1 MHNHTIDR
9 VLGYVAKGLGVRIVG
24 APGSGKSTLVR
35 SLVARLEED
44 GVEVF
49 TMFGTPALA
58 AVPFAG
64 VLSLGLDFNS
74 RTIGILGVS
83 DYLSAQFARTGARV
97 MVIDDVGNLD
107 RESLAVVNILRSR
120 ANVPLVI
127 TVNDNP
133 LHPTA
138 PAGLLACL
146 PEASVALPALGF
158 GQINKLIAKILGA
171 PAEVDVA
178 AHVLTKSGGNLR
190 LAVRLV
196 ESSVLSGG
204 LLLKNGRW
212 SMPGAGLM
220 NEHLYGAL
228 EALLQGLRTHQLRAL
243 HKMSLLGPTPVSQ
256 LVATVGED
264 ALDDLEVGGLISVV
278 SGPDGTP
285 VATVFPPLLDDYLA
299 ARAVGSRRVLQSTL
313 TGRVGSHALAEA
325 PTNRLPAAVAA
336 IRAEMNGNHAA
347 TNRYF
352 QQRSEAMER
361 DHFSAWEHQRNL
373 ANAVPLLAC
382 YWGAPV
388 DPERVQEV
396 FSRTDME
403 SGTAG
408 ELFFFT
414 MTQAWWMYTARGDL
428 KGGVA
433 LLRTTAS
440 REPRLRPEA
449 EAFIS
454 FLEASCAADGKV
466 TIPDPEPGLPGG
478 AFAIIKGILELY
490 SLKPGAALTSIA
502 AGDMPDELQ
511 RFETFIRGLALF
523 ASGRVEESLILA
535 LASRQKAMQEI
546 DQFTLVS
553 QSYLAALSLQNY
565 GLFDE
570 AEYLMGRSF
579 SFGTPSPL
587 LNSLHDAMLRL
598 SSLRAGDGGGTEGTP
613 AKAPDVGPL
622 PGVGTGLLDLAASR
636 PVSAKSFDQLA
647 SRLVSKAL
655 ARGFVF
661 EAVHTGIFALGLL
674 PGPRVR
680 DLLKGILR
688 ERGLAVH
695 DQLLAAADAAIEGD
709 VVRLRHVLD
718 TYVPDADTYHICMVL
733 RGAAQRWQL
742 SGEPDISRELARAAK
757 DFSARFRPT
766 GALFD
771 FCSEAPGSS
780 LTVREI
786 EVAMV
791 AGQQSN
797 QDIAEHLG
805 ISIRTVESHISN
817 ALRKTDST
825 TRKQL
830 ADLVQ
835 GMPEESRVGAVG
847 GFPDQETNRLNAVL
861 EG

>member
-24 APGSGKSTLVR
+24 APGSGKTTLVR

-49 TMFGTPALA
+49 AMFGTPALA
-58 AVPFAG
+58 SVPFAG

-83 DYLSAQFARTGARV
+83 DFLSAQFARTGARV

-127 TVNDNP
+127 TVNGNP
-133 LHPTA
+133 LHPTT
-138 PAGLLACL
+138 PAGMLASL
-146 PEASVALPALGF
+146 PEAAVVLPTLGF
-158 GQINKLIAKILGA
+158 GQVNKLIAKLLGA

-190 LAVRLV
+190 LAVRLI
-196 ESSVLSGG
+196 ESSVLSEG

-212 SMPGAGLM
+212 SMRGAGLM
-220 NEHLYGAL
+220 NEHLHGAV
-228 EALLQGLRTHQLRAL
+228 EALIQGLRTHQVRTL

-256 LVATVGED
+256 LVAMVGED
-264 ALDDLEVGGLISVV
+264 TLDDLEVGGLISVV
-278 SGPDGTP
+278 NGPDGTP
-285 VATVFPPLLDDYLA
+285 LATVFPPLLDDYLA
-299 ARAVGSRRVLQSTL
+299 ARAIRSRRVLQSTL
-313 TGRVGSHALAEA
+313 TGSVGSHALPEA
-325 PTNRLPAAVAA
+325 PTNRLSTAVSA
-336 IRAEMNGNHAA
+336 IRTEMNGNHAA

-352 QQRSEAMER
+352 QQRSEALER
-361 DHFSAWEHQRNL
+361 DHYSAWERQRNL
-373 ANAVPLLAC
+373 AKAVPLLAC
-382 YWGAPV
+382 YWGAAA
-388 DPERVQEV
+388 DPERIQEV
-396 FSRTDME
+396 FSQTDTQ
-403 SGTAG
+403 SGTAE

-414 MTQAWWMYTARGDL
+414 ITQAWWMCTTRGDL
-428 KGGVA
+428 KGSVA
-433 LLRTTAS
+433 LLRTTTS

-454 FLEASCAADGKV
+454 FLEASCARDGKV
-466 TIPDPEPGLPGG
+466 TVPEPGPQGC
-478 AFAIIKGILELY
+478 AFAIIKGVLELY
-490 SLKPGAALTSIA
+490 SLKPRAALASIA
-502 AGDMPDELQ
+502 AAEIPDELR
-511 RFETFIRGLALF
+511 RFETFIRGIALF
-523 ASGRVEESLILA
+523 ASGRVEEALVLA
-535 LASRQKAMQEI
+535 LAARQKAMQDI
-546 DQFTLVS
+546 DQFTVVS
-553 QSYLAALSLQNY
+553 QSYVAALSLQNY

-579 SFGTPSPL
+579 SLGTPSPL
-587 LNSLHDAMLRL
+587 VNSLHGAMLRL
-598 SSLRAGDGGGTEGTP
+598 SSLRGMDGVSTEGTS
-613 AKAPDVGPL
+613 ARAPDVGPL
-622 PGVGTGLLDLAASR
+622 PGMGTGLRDLAASR

-655 ARGFVF
+655 ARGFDL

-674 PGPRVR
+674 PGPRVL
-680 DLLKGILR
+680 DLLKGILG

-695 DQLLAAADAAIEGD
+695 DQLLAVADAAIEGD
-709 VVRLRHVLD
+709 VARLRHVLD
-718 TYVPDADTYHICMVL
+718 TYVPDADTYHLCMLL
-733 RGAAQRWQL
+733 RGAGQRWQL
-742 SGEPDISRELARAAK
+742 SGEPDKVREIARAAH

-771 FCSEAPGSS
+771 FSSEAPGSS

-797 QDIAEHLG
+797 QDIAEQLG

-835 GMPEESRVGAVG
+835 GVPQESRAGAVG